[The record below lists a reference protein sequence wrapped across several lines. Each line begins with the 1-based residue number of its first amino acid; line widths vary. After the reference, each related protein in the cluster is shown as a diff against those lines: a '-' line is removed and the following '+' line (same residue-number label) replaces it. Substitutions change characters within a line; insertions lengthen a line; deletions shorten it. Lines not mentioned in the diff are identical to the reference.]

1 MAASA
6 MSSLGT
12 GMMRVLV
19 IEDNPA
25 DVLLIE
31 EAFSE
36 CGYRCELT
44 FANSLSKAEGVIA
57 EHKFHIV
64 LCDCAEREGA
74 ARVIGVIRRH
84 QPRVPVIVLSGYPDP
99 HPAYDAGANAF
110 VRKAANLDEFFRRVR
125 EIMHF
130 WVEVAEL
137 PKS

>member
-1 MAASA
+1 MGSFSA
-6 MSSLGT
+6 GI
-12 GMMRVLV
+12 MRILV

-25 DVLLIE
+25 DVLLIQ

-44 FANSLSKAEGVIA
+44 VADSLSKAEGVVA
-57 EHKFHIV
+57 SHKFHIV

-74 ARVIGVIRRH
+74 ARAIGVIRGH
-84 QPRVPVIVLSGYPDP
+84 LPRVPVIVLSGYPDP

-110 VRKAANLDEFFRRVR
+110 VRKAANLDEFFQRVR
-125 EIMHF
+125 DIMHF

-137 PKS
+137 PKN